1 MKYRQ
6 IGPFR
11 TSAIAYGSMPLSIE
25 GRPDRETAINI
36 LHDVLDA
43 GCTHIDT
50 AWAYYESG
58 GVEQYGERLV
68 TDALASWDGDH
79 STISVATKVG
89 HFRCFNDAGQPVWD
103 VDGSPER
110 LRRDAKL
117 SAEALRTDQIDL
129 LYLHRPDLKVEYEG
143 MVRTLAGILDDGL
156 ARTAGIS
163 NANPDQIRLAHSILG
178 DRLVAVQNQFSPGFL
193 SSRPELELCGE
204 LGLAFVAWSPL
215 GGYRRPLDEDAF
227 AAFQRIAD
235 ARGISR
241 AQVILAWE
249 LSKGPHVIPIP
260 GSHRSQTI
268 LDSLRSVDVTLNDE
282 ELAQL
287 P

>member
-89 HFRCFNDAGQPVWD
+89 HFRCFNDAGQPVW
-103 VDGSPER
+103 
-110 LRRDAKL
+110 
-117 SAEALRTDQIDL
+117 
-129 LYLHRPDLKVEYEG
+129 
-143 MVRTLAGILDDGL
+143 
-156 ARTAGIS
+156 
-163 NANPDQIRLAHSILG
+163 
-178 DRLVAVQNQFSPGFL
+178 
-193 SSRPELELCGE
+193 
-204 LGLAFVAWSPL
+204 
-215 GGYRRPLDEDAF
+215 
-227 AAFQRIAD
+227 
-235 ARGISR
+235 
-241 AQVILAWE
+241 
-249 LSKGPHVIPIP
+249 
-260 GSHRSQTI
+260 
-268 LDSLRSVDVTLNDE
+268 
-282 ELAQL
+282 
-287 P
+287 

>member
-129 LYLHRPDLKVEYEG
+129 LYLHRPDPKVEYEG

-163 NANPDQIRLAHSILG
+163 NANPD
-178 DRLVAVQNQFSPGFL
+178 
-193 SSRPELELCGE
+193 
-204 LGLAFVAWSPL
+204 
-215 GGYRRPLDEDAF
+215 
-227 AAFQRIAD
+227 
-235 ARGISR
+235 
-241 AQVILAWE
+241 
-249 LSKGPHVIPIP
+249 
-260 GSHRSQTI
+260 
-268 LDSLRSVDVTLNDE
+268 
-282 ELAQL
+282 
-287 P
+287 